1 MKVGDLVSWKL
12 FVGPYVDDIG
22 LIVYI
27 TDTGSLDSKIGI
39 AWLGES
45 RVREHHLHAVKQ
57 DMALGVLAVLR
68 QS

>member
-1 MKVGDLVSWKL
+1 MKVGDLICCKL

-27 TDTGSLDSKIGI
+27 TDTGSLDSKVGI

-45 RVREHHLHAVKQ
+45 RIRDHRLHSIKQ
-57 DMALGVLAVLR
+57 DMALGVLAILR

>member
-1 MKVGDLVSWKL
+1 MKVGDLVSCKL

-27 TDTGSLDSKIGI
+27 TEKGYFESTVGI

-45 RVREHHLHAVKQ
+45 RVSEHHLHAVKQ